1 MKRSHISHQ
10 RNLWKQ
16 WPQDFQSC
24 NTSKFI
30 EAKVFTTWTCQRA
43 VFAAG
48 AVLDALDFTT
58 CHAKQRGYREVPC
71 CAKMQCTFQKKCR
84 ILQNKDERRWMKE
97 KAAFQS
103 ESHLNST
110 GKTMS
115 VWLQCKYST
124 NTVWTTVWTL
134 MNLSIVHC
142 CASLYKS
149 DEHQTLEKNVSGVAS
164 CCYVLFR
171 RLKPTCRTCWLVTNC
186 LNVPG
191 SPSAPSSSWLQ

>member
-1 MKRSHISHQ
+1 MPCSRPALCWMPWILQPATQSKEDIERYPVVPRFNALF
-10 RNLWKQ
+10 RN
-16 WPQDFQSC
+16 
-24 NTSKFI
+24 
-30 EAKVFTTWTCQRA
+30 
-43 VFAAG
+43 
-48 AVLDALDFTT
+48 
-58 CHAKQRGYREVPC
+58 
-71 CAKMQCTFQKKCR
+71 KM
-84 ILQNKDERRWMKE
+84 QNKDERRWMKE
-97 KAAFQS
+97 KTTFQS

-134 MNLSIVHC
+134 MRLSIVHC

-149 DEHQTLEKNVSGVAS
+149 DQNQTLEKNVSGVAS
-164 CCYVLFR
+164 CCYVLFHL
-171 RLKPTCRTCWLVTNC
+171 LKPTCRTCWLVTNC